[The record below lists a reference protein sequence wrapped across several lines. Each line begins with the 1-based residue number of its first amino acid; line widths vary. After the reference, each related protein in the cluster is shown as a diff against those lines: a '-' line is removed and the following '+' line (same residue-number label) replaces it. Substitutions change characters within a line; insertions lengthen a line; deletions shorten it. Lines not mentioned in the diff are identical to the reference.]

1 MWGLKPQFQMDMQLL
16 ILCFF
21 SSPPEEDTLQRSVS
35 QMRQQIAQ
43 CSDPKTLTDVET
55 IKRCKEF
62 LGITFTHSG
71 SAHFV
76 PHAQFMQ

>member
-1 MWGLKPQFQMDMQLL
+1 MGLKASVSDGHAVAYFML
-16 ILCFF
+16 F